1 MNDHARMSD
10 PVSSDIAVKAIVA
23 NTRLA
28 DQIMAAARSFNPVAF
43 DDTDLLFVVEEATG
57 RRQQRNVIARA
68 RGRLEQL
75 GELERIGL
83 RDRGDRFTLHF
94 TITKPAPV
102 PVRHDNPCRYS
113 PTGGHNYDR
122 LLFGG
127 GVACT
132 HCDEI
137 EPEDHGS

>member
-1 MNDHARMSD
+1 MGD

-43 DDTDLLFVVEEATG
+43 DDTDLLFVIEEATQ

-68 RGRLEQL
+68 CGRLEQL

-83 RDRGDRFTLHF
+83 RDRGDRCTIHF
-94 TITKPAPV
+94 TITRPAPI
-102 PVRHDNPCRYS
+102 PVR
-113 PTGGHNYDR
+113 
-122 LLFGG
+122 
-127 GVACT
+127 
-132 HCDEI
+132 
-137 EPEDHGS
+137 EDI